1 MTDAVAAA
9 DMARLALAKTYPY
22 NPPRRSFLYYD
33 GVARPL
39 DRPDVEDRVP
49 VLAYGSNA
57 APAQLAR
64 KYSGWPAGTA
74 IPVTRARLSG
84 FDIVHS
90 AHFSRYGA
98 LPAMLWPAPGV
109 TVQIAVLWLS
119 PAQLARL
126 HETEGALNYRYRR
139 LDGLDLGVEGIGAL
153 TSVHAYVGLHGP
165 VARGGAV
172 LALAAI
178 PARGRRLPAFHQADA
193 LAVARDVLAP
203 GAPLDPFIV
212 QTVVCPVTRIQRT
225 ARLEAA
231 ALPVWRP

>member
-1 MTDAVAAA
+1 MTDAVSTV
-9 DMARLALAKTYPY
+9 DPARLALAKTYPY
-22 NPPRRSFLYYD
+22 DPPRRSFLYRD
-33 GVARPL
+33 GTARPL

-64 KYSGWPAGTA
+64 KYSGWPPGTT
-74 IPVTRARLSG
+74 IPVIRARLSG

-109 TVQIAVLWLS
+109 TVDVAVLWLS
-119 PAQLARL
+119 PAQLGRL
-126 HETEGALNYRYRR
+126 HETEGALNYRYTR
-139 LDGLDLGVEGIGAL
+139 LDGLDLRVEGIGAL
-153 TSVHAYVGLHGP
+153 MSVHAYVGRHGAIARDG
-165 VARGGAV
+165 VA

-178 PARGRRLPAFHQADA
+178 LAQGRRLPALHQADA
-193 LAVARDVLAP
+193 LAIARDVLAP

-212 QTVVCPVTRIQRT
+212 QTMVCPVTRTQRT
-225 ARLEAA
+225 ARLNAA